1 MNMNPCAGTNAES
14 AFVYCG
20 AKRTTSSFGIERPMP
35 YCASLEARRGSTA
48 CTSDARHH
56 TPVTV
61 LQHTVNKMEAEV

>member
-1 MNMNPCAGTNAES
+1 
-14 AFVYCG
+14 
-20 AKRTTSSFGIERPMP
+20 MP